1 MPDSYHRTKRRLH
14 AFVIA
19 PRSVASGTEV
29 HLAGGVYPNH
39 ANHDELDKLR
49 DIARDLLTQVYRIE
63 GTNRATIT
71 EILRATLAGEDVYND
86 TALEFF
92 ELYGRVQQTLGISDS
107 DGHHVTH
114 LKMTALIE
122 SEGDISGFRT
132 FLRPG
137 RKPDTKCPLPVY
149 VRNVLSH
156 GGTNKRNSLGR
167 EDIRDAI
174 AMLKRWV

>member
-92 ELYGRVQQTLGISDS
+92 ELYGIVQQTLGISDS

-122 SEGDISGFRT
+122 SKETYQAFEPSFAREENQIRSAHCRCMFETCYPMEVRT
-132 FLRPG
+132 SATALDE
-137 RKPDTKCPLPVY
+137 KTY
-149 VRNVLSH
+149 A
-156 GGTNKRNSLGR
+156 TQ
-167 EDIRDAI
+167 
-174 AMLKRWV
+174 